1 MAYSVIITLT
11 DVGSA
16 VGPFDLYSDVD
27 NYATPFE
34 SNIPTSA
41 FTYGYYTTLV
51 PNNTLTIKVQSQG
64 ECLNFILAVVQNLPT
79 STVTP
84 TVTSTPTSTIP
95 VTPSPTATIGLTP
108 TATTT
113 LSATPTVTSTPTQ
126 TIGLTPTQTPTMTS
140 TPTLSP
146 TPNVTP
152 TPSTTT
158 PGGTLYVYAR
168 YVNTSQEFGYTL
180 NGGSYI
186 AIGQPGSMA
195 CTYVHSIT
203 GLVNGDE
210 IDFVTLLTCGINGDT
225 ADCPNSTTGCVYTHT
240 FVGTTYVYITV
251 DGSVCC

>member
-1 MAYSVIITLT
+1 
-11 DVGSA
+11 
-16 VGPFDLYSDVD
+16 
-27 NYATPFE
+27 
-34 SNIPTSA
+34 
-41 FTYGYYTTLV
+41 
-51 PNNTLTIKVQSQG
+51 
-64 ECLNFILAVVQNLPT
+64 
-79 STVTP
+79 
-84 TVTSTPTSTIP
+84 
-95 VTPSPTATIGLTP
+95 
-108 TATTT
+108 
-113 LSATPTVTSTPTQ
+113 
-126 TIGLTPTQTPTMTS
+126 MTS

>member
-11 DVGSA
+11 DMGSA

-27 NYATPFE
+27 NYGTPFE

-64 ECLNFILAVVQNLPT
+64 ECVNFILAVVQNLPT

-158 PGGTLYVYAR
+158 PGGTLYIYSR
-168 YVNTSQEFGYTL
+168 YVDQTDEFGYSI
-180 NGGSYI
+180 NGGAYI
-186 AIGQPGSMA
+186 AIGTPGTSV
-195 CTYVHSIT
+195 CTFVHTIT
-203 GLVNGDE
+203 GLVNGDTVE
-210 IDFVTLLTCGINGDT
+210 FTTLLGRLINGDN
-225 ADCPNSTTGCVYTHT
+225 ADCPNSATLCSYTHLFIST
-240 FVGTTYVYITV
+240 QSLYITV
-251 DGSVCC
+251 KGDVAC

>member
-1 MAYSVIITLT
+1 MWVQQLDLLTFIQMWITMQPHLRVISLPQPLPMVITQPL
-11 DVGSA
+11 
-16 VGPFDLYSDVD
+16 
-27 NYATPFE
+27 
-34 SNIPTSA
+34 
-41 FTYGYYTTLV
+41 
-51 PNNTLTIKVQSQG
+51 SQITH
-64 ECLNFILAVVQNLPT
+64 LL
-79 STVTP
+79 
-84 TVTSTPTSTIP
+84 P